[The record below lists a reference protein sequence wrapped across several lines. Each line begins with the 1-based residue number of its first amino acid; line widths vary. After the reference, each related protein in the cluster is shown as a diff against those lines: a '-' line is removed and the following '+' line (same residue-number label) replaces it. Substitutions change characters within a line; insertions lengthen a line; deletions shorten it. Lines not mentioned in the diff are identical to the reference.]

1 MEKIRHLI
9 RTRSRP
15 QKQRSDRGQNARAA
29 GPSLRAN
36 LLRCG
41 ARRCGRFVRS
51 IRVAKLFVVDARMK
65 ASRPESVA
73 RLKAPGDY
81 LLSGR
86 VSKRPAVSLL
96 TCQFC
101 LRNAGLHR
109 RSALHRS

>member
-1 MEKIRHLI
+1 
-9 RTRSRP
+9 
-15 QKQRSDRGQNARAA
+15 
-29 GPSLRAN
+29 

-51 IRVAKLFVVDARMK
+51 IRVAKPFAMDVRMRE
-65 ASRPESVA
+65 SRHDCVR